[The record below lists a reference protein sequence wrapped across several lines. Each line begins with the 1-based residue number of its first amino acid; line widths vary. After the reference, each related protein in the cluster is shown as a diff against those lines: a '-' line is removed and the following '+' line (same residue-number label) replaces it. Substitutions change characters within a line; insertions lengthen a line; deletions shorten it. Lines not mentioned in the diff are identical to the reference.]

1 MKNLSFSLIKYLVL
15 LAALVLTLGNLLY
28 NAPGW
33 NNLFILQIVLGALY
47 LILSVLEFKQQ
58 LEKAKLPNERFF
70 YLPLSLISSKSIKL
84 VAFSIAAV
92 LLFMSGMNL
101 MFLGGLLAMVILA
114 DLLVFVLRMS
124 KNVYYISLFANYVLF
139 ALEGE
144 EQVFASHVDTVEY
157 RYGIF
162 YLKLNNGKVYSIE
175 VARMGR
181 SVQTSFIEKFVLWV
195 VCNKLHFTDEAKEKL
210 ADVIASVS

>member
-15 LAALVLTLGNLLY
+15 LGALILTMGNLLY
-28 NAPGW
+28 NAPDW
-33 NNLFILQIVLGALY
+33 NNLLILQIALGALY

-58 LEKAKLPNERFF
+58 LDKSKLPNERFF

-84 VAFSIAAV
+84 AAFSLAAV

-101 MFLGGLLAMVILA
+101 MFLGGLLSMVIVA
-114 DLLVFVLRMS
+114 DLLVFALRII
-124 KNVYYISLFANYVLF
+124 KKVYYVSLFANYVLF

-144 EQVFASHVDTVEY
+144 TQIFASHVDTVEY

-162 YLKLNNGKVYSIE
+162 YLKLRSGKVYSIE

-181 SVQTSFIEKFVLWV
+181 SVQAAFTEKFVLWV